1 MCSVIACTVRHGQII
16 SYWYCSLLI
25 SCMALGHDL
34 QGKAWPDWVEHLVVK
49 HDFAMFYRGPLLQV
63 LFARWGMARFS
74 CMSCGRTRFCHI
86 PSIIQFYRRP
96 CFTFPGFLE
105 YVHSIVWHTQ
115 WYILTC
121 WYGGIVWHPLVSY
134 NPIDPLIY
142 SFIHSSLPWQPFE
155 QKCIFSV
162 PNLHREN

>member
-86 PSIIQFYRRP
+86 PSIMHSVLSS

-142 SFIHSSLPWQPFE
+142 SFIHSFKPFLATIWA
-155 QKCIFSV
+155 KVHFFCAKPS
-162 PNLHREN
+162 